1 MKKVLVT
8 TKLLKL
14 NEDRMSKLWNVKL
27 NLNNEVYSQNKL
39 IELSKDC
46 DGILSSIVDKI
57 DESTINKLSNSVKI
71 ISNFAVGFG
80 NIDIKAAKKKNIIVT
95 NTPDVLT
102 DATAEIAI
110 LLLLGA
116 ARRATEGRKWV
127 DKKNWF
133 WSADF
138 LIGKQLT
145 GKPLGI
151 LGMGRIGQAV
161 AKRAKSFGMKIHY
174 YNRKKLPSY
183 LENGAIYHESLKSLI
198 EVSDFFSINCPA
210 TEETK
215 KIINEKTLTYFPN
228 GTVITPDDKTLIL
241 GETFASCLTAFDIN
255 EDGTLANR
263 RVWAD
268 LRTIEE
274 GYSPVPDGICLDAEG
289 AIWVASPSTNDVIRV
304 QEGGTLLDK
313 VEVDRG
319 AFACMLG
326 GADGKTLFI
335 STANDSQEETCLKE
349 KSARIEIIEVDVP
362 RAGLP

>member
-1 MKKVLVT
+1 MRKNTEVLIDGLTFTEGPRWHEGKLYFSDFFTHRVLAVDLEGHLET
-8 TKLLKL
+8 IVETPHQPSGLGWRPDGSMLIVSMNDQKLLRFA
-14 NEDRMSKLWNVKL
+14 DG
-27 NLNNEVYSQNKL
+27 
-39 IELSKDC
+39 ELTEAAD
-46 DGILSSIVDKI
+46 
-57 DESTINKLSNSVKI
+57 LSNLANHYCNDMV
-71 ISNFAVGFG
+71 
-80 NIDIKAAKKKNIIVT
+80 
-95 NTPDVLT
+95 
-102 DATAEIAI
+102 
-110 LLLLGA
+110 
-116 ARRATEGRKWV
+116 V
-127 DKKNWF
+127 DKKGNAYVGNF
-133 WSADF
+133 GFDLHAGEAIKPTN
-138 LIGKQLT
+138 LILIRPGEEVCE
-145 GKPLGI
+145 
-151 LGMGRIGQAV
+151 V
-161 AKRAKSFGMKIHY
+161 A
-174 YNRKKLPSY
+174 
-183 LENGAIYHESLKSLI
+183 EN
-198 EVSDFFSINCPA
+198 VF
-210 TEETK
+210 
-215 KIINEKTLTYFPN
+215 FPN

-268 LRTIEE
+268 LRTIKE